1 MPGDHAMAFY
11 NARVSN
17 EADHEEKSMLR
28 HLLGHWKA
36 HRRKPSL
43 LPEDIESPSDDP
55 SKVNPIYEDSEGS
68 VASSPR
74 HDSDSPNGDRT
85 STTGVDLDL
94 VDISIPVDPPESN
107 TTEENPDDVINQI
120 NLALDNSL
128 INDELSEEQIVDTPE
143 PKHKEIA
150 DLKGIVVEKME
161 NNNMSSENSEPT
173 ENKPRTSR
181 LHQIIRSHPEL
192 KKELTSDFKIH
203 ESFSVAKNSISN
215 SKFSEE
221 SLISKPSEQS
231 TESKPSEQTP
241 ELKSKEQSSVSKPS
255 ELPSVS
261 KISEL
266 FSTKQNQDKETSSV
280 ESAKTE
286 QAKENTG
293 TPSTSN
299 GTSADNFKNSEASPI
314 SNGDQASEVKPKS
327 FRKRAIDELIKKF
340 QGQNSENSSSVLKVS
355 SFLQS
360 ANKKDASKEKISKDK
375 DKAQSTAL
383 DDDREK
389 ESLSKIFSFPP
400 PPPVEPKKNDSHKDK
415 TSPKE
420 TKVTTSETTPKAD
433 HNSVLTEM
441 KTRTDSSLSRNKTVA
456 SSDTGSSSRQ
466 TENVKEKQ
474 TEHVKKTTQ
483 VTSAKSVS
491 TIQPKTSFNE
501 PVTKKEKIT
510 EPIQSSSKEKFS
522 APSTKPDIKLPKEE
536 NPKLNNTTSN
546 TTAKESSSALIKPKV
561 ETVRKQSLAKSSR
574 SPESKRKA
582 STSKT
587 ATTAESSQKEKEIEG
602 SGITRGDQ
610 ITSETPNSTN
620 EPSST
625 VPQSEPQKEDDV
637 ASPIQAKRNTKERRT
652 MQSRSKG
659 CKRCKRHSYDGE
671 APLKRSQCDDY
682 YDILT
687 GLHRKRRAKYTDSWT
702 SDLSR
707 EERDLIRRL
716 RNRRDTLR
724 SNGQTG
730 KARHT
735 RHSRHMENGYFHR
748 HHAVR
753 RSVSDDSTFNS
764 SSLCSCDDCWLFL
777 VKDYA
782 YGRQSLRGVTPDQ
795 PTCTCR
801 VGRPEFLGRRVKFR
815 SDTIPEGSPSERT
828 STSPPIP
835 EETSKKSDA
844 TDTRSTSNL
853 SSGSQESVL
862 KNGKLPD
869 KADKKE
875 KSLKE
880 NYRLVTPWELEEWDQ
895 AMKRHLLKKRRKRAR
910 YMGFMALAM
919 VVFVGLVVAILM
931 VYLRRKVL

>member
-1 MPGDHAMAFY
+1 
-11 NARVSN
+11 
-17 EADHEEKSMLR
+17 
-28 HLLGHWKA
+28 
-36 HRRKPSL
+36 
-43 LPEDIESPSDDP
+43 
-55 SKVNPIYEDSEGS
+55 
-68 VASSPR
+68 
-74 HDSDSPNGDRT
+74 
-85 STTGVDLDL
+85 
-94 VDISIPVDPPESN
+94 
-107 TTEENPDDVINQI
+107 
-120 NLALDNSL
+120 
-128 INDELSEEQIVDTPE
+128 EQ
-143 PKHKEIA
+143 
-150 DLKGIVVEKME
+150 
-161 NNNMSSENSEPT
+161 
-173 ENKPRTSR
+173 
-181 LHQIIRSHPEL
+181 
-192 KKELTSDFKIH
+192 F
-203 ESFSVAKNSISN
+203 
-215 SKFSEE
+215 
-221 SLISKPSEQS
+221 
-231 TESKPSEQTP
+231 TESKPNEQTP
-241 ELKSKEQSSVSKPS
+241 ELKSKEQSSVSKSS

-266 FSTKQNQDKETSSV
+266 FSTKQNQDKETS

-286 QAKENTG
+286 QAKENVG

-299 GTSADNFKNSEASPI
+299 GTSADNSKNSEASI
-314 SNGDQASEVKPKS
+314 SKGDQASEVKPKS

-360 ANKKDASKEKISKDK
+360 TNKKDVSKEQSSKDK
-375 DKAQSTAL
+375 DKSQSTAL

-400 PPPVEPKKNDSHKDK
+400 PPPVEPKKNDSPKDK
-415 TSPKE
+415 TSSKE
-420 TKVTTSETTPKAD
+420 TKVTSSETTPKAD
-433 HNSVLTEM
+433 NNAVLTEV

-456 SSDTGSSSRQ
+456 SSDTVSTSRK
-466 TENVKEKQ
+466 TENVNEKQ
-474 TEHVKKTTQ
+474 TEHVVKKTDQ
-483 VTSAKSVS
+483 VTSTKSVS
-491 TIQPKTSFNE
+491 TIQPKSSLNE

-510 EPIQSSSKEKFS
+510 EPIQSSSKEKLS
-522 APSTKPDIKLPKEE
+522 APSAKSDIKLPKDE
-536 NPKLNNTTSN
+536 NVKLNDTTSN
-546 TTAKESSSALIKPKV
+546 TTAKESSSALTKPKA

-587 ATTAESSQKEKEIEG
+587 ATTVESPQKEKEIEG

-610 ITSETPNSTN
+610 ITSETPNSPN

-724 SNGQTG
+724 SNGQAG

-735 RHSRHMENGYFHR
+735 RHSRHMDNGYFHR

-782 YGRQSLRGVTPDQ
+782 YGRQSLRGITPDQ
-795 PTCTCR
+795 PMCTCR

-835 EETSKKSDA
+835 EESSKKGDA

-853 SSGSQESVL
+853 SSGSQESVI

-869 KADKKE
+869 KASKKG
-875 KSLKE
+875 KNLKE
-880 NYRLVTPWELEEWDQ
+880 NYRLMTPWELEEWDQ